1 MADAEKKE
9 VQAYFD
15 RVAGDFDSIYS
26 GRKSGF
32 ARWLDRVF
40 RRDMYDRM
48 RLTLEECSA
57 PELKSILDIGT
68 GSGRFCLPLAP
79 GKERVVGLD
88 FSPAMIELARKH
100 AREQGVADKCRFEV
114 GDFLQAR
121 FDEPFD
127 AIMAIGLFDYI
138 REPLVFLKRMKDS
151 VRKKVVATWPTV
163 WTWRAPVRW
172 LRLKLQGCPVYF
184 FTPAQ
189 IRKHYADAGFA
200 VTRLERVGKIYFV
213 VAAPAVP

>member
-9 VQAYFD
+9 VQAYFE

-26 GRKSGF
+26 GQKSGF

-40 RRDMYDRM
+40 RKDMYDRM

-88 FSPAMIELARKH
+88 FSPAMIELARKY

-138 REPLVFLKRMKDS
+138 ADPLVFLKKMRDCA
-151 VRKKVVATWPTV
+151 RKKVVATWPTA

-172 LRLKLQGCPVYF
+172 LRLKLHGCPVYF
-184 FTPAQ
+184 FTPTK
-189 IRKHYADAGFA
+189 IRRYYAAAGFA
-200 VTRLERVGKIYFV
+200 ITRLERVGKIYFV
-213 VAAPAVP
+213 VAKPSAS